1 MKQFDRIFIIVIT
14 VIVIFFA
21 GLNIILVNNNKD
33 LYNGRPYRVE
43 IKRAAAIIKEKGIGS
58 VDLESCKY
66 ITNIEKYNK
75 SSNFYNTSSDYY
87 ICSINGA
94 LYRFDYVPAINNGNN
109 IIIVNIFLA
118 IMIVITI
125 FVFLRQK
132 ILLPFERLKDVPYE
146 LSRGNL
152 IIPVHEN
159 KNRYF
164 GKFLWGIDLLRE
176 NIEQQKQREL
186 KLQ

>member
-66 ITNIEKYNK
+66 ITNIE
-75 SSNFYNTSSDYY
+75 
-87 ICSINGA
+87 
-94 LYRFDYVPAINNGNN
+94 N
-109 IIIVNIFLA
+109 IIKAAIF
-118 IMIVITI
+118 IIHQVIII
-125 FVFLRQK
+125 FAALMVLYTV
-132 ILLPFERLKDVPYE
+132 LTMY
-146 LSRGNL
+146 
-152 IIPVHEN
+152 
-159 KNRYF
+159 
-164 GKFLWGIDLLRE
+164 
-176 NIEQQKQREL
+176 QQ
-186 KLQ
+186 

>member
-75 SSNFYNTSSDYY
+75 NKLVKR
-87 ICSINGA
+87 SIG
-94 LYRFDYVPAINNGNN
+94 
-109 IIIVNIFLA
+109 
-118 IMIVITI
+118 
-125 FVFLRQK
+125 
-132 ILLPFERLKDVPYE
+132 LLQNRHSWVQ
-146 LSRGNL
+146 
-152 IIPVHEN
+152 IPS
-159 KNRYF
+159 
-164 GKFLWGIDLLRE
+164 
-176 NIEQQKQREL
+176 
-186 KLQ
+186 